1 MEEFF
6 SKLNVL
12 PKINL
17 SLKKEVLRDRELLE
31 GKVNI
36 LNSKQKNVIN
46 KVEEIKILFERI
58 SKLKKE
64 VNDTKNYDYIV
75 KVPKT
80 IKYSEDPNFKSIT
93 CVKCN
98 LTCHA
103 HCNIFDN
110 REFKKCHIM
119 DTNRYCTI
127 CPQKCKWDYLKC
139 LGYILEMKMEEEIK
153 TLDELKKHHLDAK
166 NNLAYIKHLFIE

>member
-1 MEEFF
+1 MEEFL

-93 CVKCN
+93 CVKC
-98 LTCHA
+98 
-103 HCNIFDN
+103 
-110 REFKKCHIM
+110 HIM
-119 DTNRYCTI
+119 DTNRYCKI

-153 TLDELKKHHLDAK
+153 TLDELKRHHLDAK